1 VDYYVGGVEHAVLHL
16 LYARFYT
23 KFLYDIGVVDFLE
36 PFKKLFNQGMITRFG
51 HKMDKSGDNGVSPDD
66 MINRYGCDSLRMYE
80 LFVGPPELDCEW
92 DDKGIEGVSRFL
104 NKVWKL
110 ADSYRPTLK
119 PTDELI
125 RLRHKLAF
133 DITQRIENLSL
144 NTVVSGFMEHTNTLT
159 ELAKTAGG
167 IDRDSWETLIILLAP
182 FAPHISEELWQT
194 AGHDASVF
202 NERWPSYDIEKTKTR
217 TVEIA
222 IQQNGKLRGNIE
234 INADAEKEAVL
245 KQAREYLA
253 ERLKGQE
260 IVKEIYVPGK
270 IVNFVVKG

>member
-1 VDYYVGGVEHAVLHL
+1 VGGVEHAVLHL

-36 PFKKLFNQGMITRFG
+36 PFKKLFNQGMITHFG
-51 HKMDKSGDNGVSPDD
+51 YKMDKSGDNGVSPDD

-110 ADSYRPTLK
+110 ADLYKPALK
-119 PTDELI
+119 PTPDLI
-125 RLRHKLAF
+125 RLRHKLAH
-133 DITQRIENLSL
+133 DITTRLENLSL
-144 NTVVSGFMEHTNTLT
+144 NTVVSGFMENTNTLT
-159 ELAKTAGG
+159 DLIKTAGG
-167 IDRDSWETLIILLAP
+167 IDKDTWHTLIVLLAP
-182 FAPHISEELWQT
+182 FAPHMAEELWQM
-194 AGHDASVF
+194 AGHDTSVF
-202 NERWPSYDIEKTKTR
+202 DERWPSYDPEKIKTQ

-222 IQQNGKLRGNIE
+222 IQMNGKLRGNIK
-234 INADAEKEAVL
+234 IDAGADKAAVL
-245 KQAREYLA
+245 TQAKESLG
-253 ERLKGQE
+253 ERLSGQE
-260 IVKEIYVPGK
+260 IIKEIYVPGK